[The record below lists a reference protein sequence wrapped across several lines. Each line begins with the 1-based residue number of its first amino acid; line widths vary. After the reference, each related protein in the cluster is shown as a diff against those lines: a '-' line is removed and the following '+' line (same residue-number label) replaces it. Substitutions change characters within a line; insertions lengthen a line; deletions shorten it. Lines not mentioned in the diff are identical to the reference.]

1 MKNKYLKA
9 PVLSTGFSENEKS
22 AKNRFSN
29 ILNKKGSAKVIV
41 IIVLIVLIITIGTAV
56 SINDK
61 KTNVNSNNVS
71 GDIKESGENTQTQVT
86 DYKKQ
91 IDVIM
96 NNIDM
101 WNLYTEDNTYNPY
114 GYAITDL
121 DQNGR
126 LEIIASSCQGTGL
139 YTYSNYYEVNE
150 RIDGLNKIERNNKEG
165 NSEADIMIATAKV
178 FIDKDKN
185 EYHYIFDDLIRNGA
199 AEYYENKQDIVLKN
213 GKLSEN
219 TIAYK
224 NTKISNSDSYEVI
237 LEDASRNKITLED
250 YQLIE
255 NKLFSNLELKLVN
268 VEWITSNDIDFSNVS
283 GDELREKLVT
293 SYEGFRFFVSDSG
306 ISLNEKF
313 SLIGQS
319 GEKAILNDNI
329 SNFNKEVIKSEF
341 DNGDGYMWRT
351 YTYDDITITALL
363 DYYNGNYYIN
373 KIETTSPN
381 YKTIKGISVG
391 DSLEKLQGTYIEDLT
406 RVPDEVNNIT
416 YTYKEPLADV
426 DGAHGSEIDFYI
438 KDGKIEKISLLYIA
452 D

>member
-1 MKNKYLKA
+1 MNNNSLGKRLNI
-9 PVLSTGFSENEKS
+9 VE
-22 AKNRFSN
+22 FSN
-29 ILNKKGSAKVIV
+29 QKGSAKVIV
-41 IIVLIVLIITIGTAV
+41 IIVLIVLIIAIGTTV
-56 SINDK
+56 SINNK
-61 KTNVNSNNVS
+61 KTNVGSNNVS

-150 RIDGLNKIERNNKEG
+150 RLDGLNKIERNNEEG
-165 NSEADIMIATAKV
+165 NSEADIMTATAKV

-185 EYHYIFDDLIRNGA
+185 EYHYIFDDLVRNGA
-199 AEYYENKQDIVLKN
+199 AEYYENKQDVVLKN

-219 TIAYK
+219 AIAYK

-268 VEWITSNDIDFSNVS
+268 IEWITSNDIDFSNVS
-283 GDELREKLVT
+283 GDELRAKLIT

-313 SLIGQS
+313 SLIDQN
-319 GEKAILNDNI
+319 GEKVILNDNI
-329 SNFNKEVIKSEF
+329 SNFSKEAIKSEF

-391 DSLEKLQGTYIEDLT
+391 DSLEKLQNTYIEELT

-416 YTYKEPLADV
+416 YVYKEPLADV
-426 DGAHGSEIDFYI
+426 DGALGSEIDFYI

>member
-1 MKNKYLKA
+1 MNNNSL
-9 PVLSTGFSENEKS
+9 GKS
-22 AKNRFSN
+22 LNAVEFSN
-29 ILNKKGSAKVIV
+29 QKGSVKVIV
-41 IIVLIVLIITIGTAV
+41 IIVLIVLIIAIGTTV
-56 SINDK
+56 SINNK
-61 KTNVNSNNVS
+61 KTNVGSNNVS

-150 RIDGLNKIERNNKEG
+150 RLDGLNKIERNNEEG
-165 NSEADIMIATAKV
+165 NSEADIMTATAKV

-185 EYHYIFDDLIRNGA
+185 EYHYIFDDLVRNGA

-219 TIAYK
+219 AIAYK

-268 VEWITSNDIDFSNVS
+268 IEWITSNDIDFSNVS
-283 GDELREKLVT
+283 GDELRAKLIT

-391 DSLEKLQGTYIEDLT
+391 DSLEKLQNTYIEDLT
-406 RVPDEVNNIT
+406 RVPDEVNDIT
-416 YTYKEPLADV
+416 YVYKEPLADV
-426 DGAHGSEIDFYI
+426 DGALGSEIDFYI

>member
-1 MKNKYLKA
+1 MNNNSL
-9 PVLSTGFSENEKS
+9 GKS
-22 AKNRFSN
+22 LNAVEFSN
-29 ILNKKGSAKVIV
+29 QKGSVKVIV
-41 IIVLIVLIITIGTAV
+41 IIVLIVLIIAIGTTV
-56 SINDK
+56 SINNK
-61 KTNVNSNNVS
+61 KTNVGSNNVS

-150 RIDGLNKIERNNKEG
+150 RLDGLNKIERNNEEG
-165 NSEADIMIATAKV
+165 NSEADIMTATAKV

-185 EYHYIFDDLIRNGA
+185 EYHYIFDDLVRNGA

-219 TIAYK
+219 AIAYK

-268 VEWITSNDIDFSNVS
+268 IEWITSNDIDFSNVS
-283 GDELREKLVT
+283 GDELRAKLIT

-391 DSLEKLQGTYIEDLT
+391 DSLEKLQNTYIEDLT

-416 YTYKEPLADV
+416 YVYKEPLADV
-426 DGAHGSEIDFYI
+426 DGALGSEIDFYI

>member
-1 MKNKYLKA
+1 MNNNSLGKRLNI
-9 PVLSTGFSENEKS
+9 VE
-22 AKNRFSN
+22 FSN
-29 ILNKKGSAKVIV
+29 QKGSAKVIV
-41 IIVLIVLIITIGTAV
+41 IIVLIVLIIAIGTTV
-56 SINDK
+56 SINNK
-61 KTNVNSNNVS
+61 KTNVGSNNVS

-150 RIDGLNKIERNNKEG
+150 RLDGLNKIERNNEEG
-165 NSEADIMIATAKV
+165 NSEADIMTATAKV
-178 FIDKDKN
+178 FIDEDKN
-185 EYHYIFDDLIRNGA
+185 EYHYIFDDLVRNGA

-268 VEWITSNDIDFSNVS
+268 IEWITSNDIDFSNVS
-283 GDELREKLVT
+283 GDELRAKLIT

-391 DSLEKLQGTYIEDLT
+391 DSLEKLQNTYIEDLT

-416 YTYKEPLADV
+416 YVYKEPLADV
-426 DGAHGSEIDFYI
+426 DGALGSEIDFYI

>member
-1 MKNKYLKA
+1 MNNNSL
-9 PVLSTGFSENEKS
+9 GKS
-22 AKNRFSN
+22 LNAVEFSN
-29 ILNKKGSAKVIV
+29 QKGSAKVIV
-41 IIVLIVLIITIGTAV
+41 IIVLIVLIIAIGTTV
-56 SINDK
+56 SINNK
-61 KTNVNSNNVS
+61 KTNVGSNNVS

-150 RIDGLNKIERNNKEG
+150 RLDGLNKIERNNEEG
-165 NSEADIMIATAKV
+165 NSEADIMTATAKV
-178 FIDKDKN
+178 FIDEDKN
-185 EYHYIFDDLIRNGA
+185 EYHYIFDDLVRNGA

-268 VEWITSNDIDFSNVS
+268 IEWITSNDIDFSNVS
-283 GDELREKLVT
+283 GDELRAKLIT

-306 ISLNEKF
+306 ISLNEQF

-391 DSLEKLQGTYIEDLT
+391 DSLEKLQNTYIEDLT

-416 YTYKEPLADV
+416 YVYKEPLADV
-426 DGAHGSEIDFYI
+426 DGALGSEIDFYI

>member
-1 MKNKYLKA
+1 M
-9 PVLSTGFSENEKS
+9 
-22 AKNRFSN
+22 
-29 ILNKKGSAKVIV
+29 
-41 IIVLIVLIITIGTAV
+41 
-56 SINDK
+56 
-61 KTNVNSNNVS
+61 S

-150 RIDGLNKIERNNKEG
+150 RLDGLNKIERNNEEG
-165 NSEADIMIATAKV
+165 NSEADIMTATAKV
-178 FIDKDKN
+178 FIDEDKN
-185 EYHYIFDDLIRNGA
+185 EYHYIFDDLVRNGA

-268 VEWITSNDIDFSNVS
+268 IEWITSNDIDFSNVS
-283 GDELREKLVT
+283 GDELRAKLIT

-329 SNFNKEVIKSEF
+329 SNFSKEVIKSEF

-391 DSLEKLQGTYIEDLT
+391 DSLEKLQNTYIEDLT
-406 RVPDEVNNIT
+406 RVPDEVNDIT
-416 YTYKEPLADV
+416 YVYKEPLADV
-426 DGAHGSEIDFYI
+426 DGALGSEIDFYI